1 MGDSGTIG
9 EELLS
14 NIPEDEQKYRVIVQ
28 VIKEDCFTLDEALDA
43 YGMTKQEF
51 EACKIKYDRGN
62 R

>member
-14 NIPEDEQKYRVIVQ
+14 DFPEDKAKYYVICEAV
-28 VIKEDCFTLDEALDA
+28 EEGYFTFDEALEA
-43 YGMTKQEF
+43 YGMTKEEF